1 MSRHASSCTQAAL
14 LFCRGFLSVDDDL
27 MGKDELYPDSY
38 LDVAAWGKGIA
49 FVNGFNLGYY
59 WPLRGPANTM
69 CER

>member
-1 MSRHASSCTQAAL
+1 
-14 LFCRGFLSVDDDL
+14 